1 MALRDPI
8 LQERRNRQ
16 ILADVVRQYIETG
29 EPVSSRAISQRY
41 SEQLSPATIRNV
53 MMDLVEG
60 GYLYQPHTSAGRVP
74 TPSAYRAFAQM
85 VAVDARMNSDDE
97 QWIRGELGAA
107 ETPEELVER
116 AGHVLAKISRGLGIV
131 VAPPI
136 GRIVVEHLRFILLP
150 DQRVLAVVISPG
162 GTTRDKVLQT
172 ERRFSQRELDAT
184 AEYLNRQYGG
194 STLEAIREDLLARLA
209 TERERYDSQISAAL
223 ELCDPKLLAPT
234 PAPHVYV
241 EGAAQV
247 AAAPEFSEQAQLQ
260 ELLTAIEE
268 KHRLVALLNQCIDS
282 LEPVHVQIGLEQ
294 MAASGANLAL
304 ISAPFSVHEQTQ
316 GSLGVLGPARMQYE
330 RAITAVA
337 YVARALSE
345 TMGKGGPQ

>member
-1 MALRDPI
+1 
-8 LQERRNRQ
+8 
-16 ILADVVRQYIETG
+16 
-29 EPVSSRAISQRY
+29 
-41 SEQLSPATIRNV
+41 
-53 MMDLVEG
+53 
-60 GYLYQPHTSAGRVP
+60 
-74 TPSAYRAFAQM
+74 PSAYRAFAQM

-97 QWIRGELGAA
+97 QWIRRELGAA

-136 GRIVVEHLRFILLP
+136 GTIIVAHLRFLLLP
-150 DQRVLAVVISPG
+150 DQRVLAVVIAPG

-184 AEYLNRQYGG
+184 AEYLNRQYSG

-223 ELCDPKLLAPT
+223 ELCDPRLLAPT

-282 LEPVHVQIGLEQ
+282 PEPVHVQIGLEQ

-304 ISAPFSVHEQTQ
+304 ISAPFSVHEQSQ